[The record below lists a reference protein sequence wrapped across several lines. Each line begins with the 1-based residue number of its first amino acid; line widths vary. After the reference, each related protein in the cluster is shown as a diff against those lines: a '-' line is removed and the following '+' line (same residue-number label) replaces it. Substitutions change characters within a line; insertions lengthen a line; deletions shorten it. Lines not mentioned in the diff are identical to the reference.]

1 MSTSQAGFRQTI
13 PLLHPSTR
21 LEDLETLKAWYEAVA
36 DTLRSELDFDLFA
49 LWLYRSDGQPLLIEP
64 EDLAKDNLAVPEA
77 RPEADREE
85 LERIEDRVRRAG
97 YGSVVIHPIRYG
109 RTDVGLILLAAFRPG
124 QFGPDRVALLDSAAE
139 VMAPMLARVAR
150 PEALSE
156 LSSETPSPTEPG
168 SAPSSA
174 PPDSAA
180 PPAPVP
186 PPAGSAPGAYVPAP
200 APGMVPGP
208 ALGEVLFGQLAD
220 AVSGASAPR
229 DLLLAVSYAL
239 QPVIPHD
246 AIELVIPDSS
256 GDAFYR
262 LGLHG
267 YGPLWA
273 DPALVRDRDWLDPPR
288 LFGDLNRWY
297 VPDSEAP
304 DAPRIPHL
312 VPVRGEELAPRSV
325 VGVKLRIVER
335 IVGYFFLGREE
346 PEGFTAGDLDLL
358 ERVGAVLAPRVE
370 NYVLAWQYQVLR
382 GQFDLLRHVPMHLS
396 RTAEM
401 LAGTPVLGE
410 GTRLF
415 AQQAQAVLPVNQVE
429 FAVRLGDENRVVI
442 VRPGFSTPLAD
453 LPQEPIEG
461 TGVAAVVR
469 GESPYLLTTQ
479 EDRDGPVTVLVVP
492 LRAGGRIF
500 GAMAMTSRGTS
511 PFTRTD
517 MAVAQALADLI
528 APHLDLARRVAQPP
542 PVTGWRRSSYRT
554 RTLGELGRE
563 VGEEGER

>member
-1 MSTSQAGFRQTI
+1 MPAGQVGLRELI

-36 DTLRSELDFDLFA
+36 DALRSEFAFDLFA

-64 EDLAKDNLAVPEA
+64 EDLAKDNLAIPEA
-77 RPEADREE
+77 QPVAGAEGLA
-85 LERIEDRVRRAG
+85 RIEDRVRRAG
-97 YGSVVIHPIRYG
+97 YGSVLVRPIRCLG
-109 RTDVGLILLAAFRPG
+109 TDVGLILLAAFRPG
-124 QFGPDRVALLDSAAE
+124 LYGPDRLALLDGATA
-139 VMAPMLARVAR
+139 VIAPMLGRVAR
-150 PEALSE
+150 PEAVAALPPEPARLPEPPQGEPSALEPARPEPAAAARSPTRAAAPGDLASE
-156 LSSETPSPTEPG
+156 LLL
-168 SAPSSA
+168 AH
-174 PPDSAA
+174 
-180 PPAPVP
+180 
-186 PPAGSAPGAYVPAP
+186 
-200 APGMVPGP
+200 
-208 ALGEVLFGQLAD
+208 LAD
-220 AVSGASAPR
+220 AVSGAGAPR

-239 QPVIPHD
+239 QPVLPHD
-246 AIELVIPDSS
+246 AIELVIPDAS
-256 GDAFYR
+256 GDSFYR

-273 DPALVRDRDWLDPPR
+273 DPALVRDRDWLDPSR
-288 LFGDLNRWY
+288 LFGDLNRCD
-297 VPDSEAP
+297 VPDAAGPEAP
-304 DAPRIPHL
+304 RVPQL
-312 VPVRGEELAPRSV
+312 VAVRGEERAPRAV
-325 VGVKLRIVER
+325 IGVKLRIVER
-335 IVGYFFLGREE
+335 IVGYLFLGREE
-346 PEGFTAGDLDLL
+346 PGAFGPGDLDFL
-358 ERVGAVLAPRVE
+358 ERAGALLAPRVE

-429 FAVRLGDENRVVI
+429 FAVRLGDENRVAI

-500 GAMAMTSRGTS
+500 GAMAMTSRGS
-511 PFTRTD
+511 APFTRTD

-542 PVTGWRRSSYRT
+542 PVSGWRRSSYRT
-554 RTLGELGRE
+554 RTLGELGKE

>member
-1 MSTSQAGFRQTI
+1 MI

-21 LEDLETLKAWYEAVA
+21 LEDLETLKAWYEAVG
-36 DTLRSELDFDLFA
+36 DTLRAELDFDLFA

-64 EDLAKDNLAVPEA
+64 EDLAKDNLAVPDA
-77 RPEADREE
+77 RPEAEREG

-97 YGSVVIHPIRYG
+97 YGSVMIHPIRYG
-109 RTDVGLILLAAFRPG
+109 RTDVGLILLAAFKPG
-124 QFGPDRVALLDSAAE
+124 QYGPDCVALLDSAAGA
-139 VMAPMLARVAR
+139 MAPMLARVAR

-156 LSSETPSPTEPG
+156 PASETPAPPEPAPAPPG
-168 SAPSSA
+168 HSTPPGPALGPSSA
-174 PPDSAA
+174 GPALAA
-180 PPAPVP
+180 L
-186 PPAGSAPGAYVPAP
+186 VPAP
-200 APGMVPGP
+200 APAITPGV

-246 AIELVIPDSS
+246 ALELVIPDAS
-256 GDAFYR
+256 GDSFYR

-288 LFGDLNRWY
+288 LFGELNRWY
-297 VPDSEAP
+297 VPDSQAP
-304 DAPRIPHL
+304 DAPRIPQL

-325 VGVKLRIVER
+325 IGVKLRIVER

-346 PEGFTAGDLDLL
+346 PEGFAPSDLDLL

-542 PVTGWRRSSYRT
+542 PVTGWRRSGYRT